1 MGRAAQVY
9 DLVAGG
15 QGLTMS
21 RYMTPTES
29 RRQFPTLA
37 QSGPSGRELKGT
49 ARALAPS
56 AGPAPSPWAIGRTL
70 SFDHAKQAPGSG
82 WPPQP
87 PAAALCRAC
96 AHLWAMPDCAMPP
109 CSSVRRRLQR
119 AQHGGRAARRQPCS
133 CRGAG
138 SPAHAGALAALL
150 TPGALA
156 VPARRRGERLT
167 RLTRRAAAQIVYY
180 DGQFNDSRFNVALAL
195 TAAVAGATVLNYA
208 AVEAFLKVGRL
219 VAGLG

>member
-56 AGPAPSPWAIGRTL
+56 AGPAPSPWAIGRAL
-70 SFDHAKQAPGSG
+70 SFDQAKQAPGSG
-82 WPPQP
+82 SPPPP
-87 PAAALCRAC
+87 PAAAYCRAC
-96 AHLWAMPDCAMPP
+96 AHLGYALLRDAAVLKRAPALAMGA
-109 CSSVRRRLQR
+109 
-119 AQHGGRAARRQPCS
+119 AGRARGAQAALLTQGRWQPCS
-133 CRGAG
+133 RREAGSLAHARGAG
-138 SPAHAGALAALL
+138 SPC
-150 TPGALA
+150 TPL
-156 VPARRRGERLT
+156 R
-167 RLTRRAAAQIVYY
+167 
-180 DGQFNDSRFNVALAL
+180 
-195 TAAVAGATVLNYA
+195 
-208 AVEAFLKVGRL
+208 
-219 VAGLG
+219 